1 MRSLLIGLGLALA
14 APAMAAACPVVTV
27 GVQEFA
33 LNEATIAAGYGVDV
47 VAGGDI
53 DLSQCDFPAGFV
65 IEQPDFSFNLTGIYG
80 PLQISVASPGCDSM
94 LLVNAPDGS
103 WFWDDDSAGDLLPL
117 LTVDIVGDGRLDVW
131 VGTFDGSYCDAT
143 LVLN

>member
-1 MRSLLIGLGLALA
+1 MKTLLIGLGLALA
-14 APAMAAACPVVTV
+14 TPAMAAACPVVDV
-27 GVQEFA
+27 GVQEID
-33 LNEATIAAGYGVDV
+33 LDEATITARYGVAV

-53 DLSQCDFPAGFV
+53 DLSQCDFPAGYV
-65 IEQPDFSFNLTGIYG
+65 IERPDFSFNLAGVYG
-80 PLQISVASPGCDSM
+80 PVEISVDSPGCDSM

-103 WFWDDDSAGDLLPL
+103 WHWDDDSGGDLLPL
-117 LTVDIVGDGRLDVW
+117 MTVEIAEDGRLDVW